1 MEPTMSRRISL
12 LATAALICAS
22 AALAQPADDAVSA
35 FVETHTAPTHI
46 GRIARWDDPIC
57 PGIAGLPAN
66 FSKFILQRIRAV
78 ATAAGA
84 KVDPEGCRANISI
97 VFTTS
102 PQALLDGLR
111 AKDPVVL
118 GYYDNSSQADKLA
131 KVTHPIQAWYVTKTV
146 DLRGKWTIDS
156 RILRSGQNYDAR
168 DSAGTRMS
176 DGLSSALYSV
186 TIVADPGKLGDHEI
200 GALADNVA
208 ALALAQPDTLDNCSA
223 LPSILNLTLTGCT
236 AAMSLTAMSANDTA
250 FLYGLYHIKQGTSL
264 RAQKDAIAFGMKEKL
279 AAR

>member
-1 MEPTMSRRISL
+1 
-12 LATAALICAS
+12 
-22 AALAQPADDAVSA
+22 
-35 FVETHTAPTHI
+35 
-46 GRIARWDDPIC
+46 
-57 PGIAGLPAN
+57 
-66 FSKFILQRIRAV
+66 
-78 ATAAGA
+78 
-84 KVDPEGCRANISI
+84 
-97 VFTTS
+97 
-102 PQALLDGLR
+102 
-111 AKDPVVL
+111 
-118 GYYDNSSQADKLA
+118 
-131 KVTHPIQAWYVTKTV
+131 
-146 DLRGKWTIDS
+146 
-156 RILRSGQNYDAR
+156 
-168 DSAGTRMS
+168 MS

-208 ALALAQPDTLDNCSA
+208 ALALAQPGTLDNCSA